1 MPDDD
6 FVKRCFRK
14 VFLVFIFP
22 WPYRELSEWLLCGSC
37 SINAILV
44 DKVFDFFPLEENS
57 YIVGVCETSVCQDI
71 VCPDFLWRRK
81 RTRAHF
87 VVTCDEESY
96 LQEIC
101 NKRMTYTTSCN
112 CREIFQV
119 MLSQDMGDSYTLHHN
134 EQGQPSN
141 QTLKNT
147 IFRTSDFFVLRPSE
161 IILKNEGWGATLDRR
176 LKNLVSELRYAQDCI
191 Q

>member
-14 VFLVFIFP
+14 VFLVFIFL
-22 WPYRELSEWLLCGSC
+22 WPYRELSEWLLCGSY

-44 DKVFDFFPLEENS
+44 DKAFDFFPLEENS

-81 RTRAHF
+81 RTGAHF
-87 VVTCDEESY
+87 AVTCDEESY

-112 CREIFQV
+112 CLEIFQV
-119 MLSQDMGDSYTLHHN
+119 MLSQDMTPIHFTTMNRYN
-134 EQGQPSN
+134 QPI
-141 QTLKNT
+141 KH
-147 IFRTSDFFVLRPSE
+147 
-161 IILKNEGWGATLDRR
+161 
-176 LKNLVSELRYAQDCI
+176 
-191 Q
+191 